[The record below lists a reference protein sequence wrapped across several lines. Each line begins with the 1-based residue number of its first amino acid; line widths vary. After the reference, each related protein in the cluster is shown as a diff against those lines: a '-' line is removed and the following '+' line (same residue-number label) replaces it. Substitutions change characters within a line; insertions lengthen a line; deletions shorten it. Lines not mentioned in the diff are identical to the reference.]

1 MSTQPD
7 LWDRLP
13 GEPVLAFNAFKFY
26 RDTPAKDRSIR
37 KCILAY
43 HQKESST
50 TIALWGRWST
60 RFNWVARVEAFEDDQ
75 DRIALMARADAI
87 KAMQKR
93 HVQTALSIQSKA
105 IQRLQAV
112 KPEELTHYEL
122 IRFFEV
128 GIRLERLALGEPES
142 IERIEQDWK
151 KPLEDAGINPAEFYE
166 TLVQTVK
173 KQFIENANDATD
185 DVPPEEPAA

>member
-1 MSTQPD
+1 
-7 LWDRLP
+7 LL
-13 GEPVLAFNAFKFY
+13 
-26 RDTPAKDRSIR
+26 
-37 KCILAY
+37 
-43 HQKESST
+43 
-50 TIALWGRWST
+50 WST